1 MTATPLSQDL
11 RTATEQAHRRA
22 EHSPFMA
29 DLLEGRA
36 SAAAYT
42 ALTGQLLHVYRTLED
57 AVRRHA
63 DHPALS
69 PLVDA
74 RLDRTGRLEADLHA
88 LGVDPTTVEVLPATR
103 AYTERLG
110 EADAVAL
117 VAHHYVRYL
126 GDLSGGQAIATL
138 VERHYGIT
146 DAVTFYDFADLG
158 KAKPY
163 KDDYRARL
171 DALPVAGPE
180 RERLLAEAVTAFELN
195 QALFA
200 DLA

>member
-1 MTATPLSQDL
+1 M
-11 RTATEQAHRRA
+11 
-22 EHSPFMA
+22 
-29 DLLEGRA
+29 
-36 SAAAYT
+36 
-42 ALTGQLLHVYRTLED
+42 
-57 AVRRHA
+57 
-63 DHPALS
+63 
-69 PLVDA
+69 
-74 RLDRTGRLEADLHA
+74 DRTGRLEADLHA

-146 DAVTFYDFADLG
+146 DAVTFYDFAELG

-163 KDDYRARL
+163 KDGYRARL

-180 RERLLAEAVTAFELN
+180 RERLLAEGVTAFELN